1 MTTDTSNITEKNTS
15 LMDKETLLT
24 LATQMCNIAN
34 GLLNFMNNKHTEHI
48 NNARKKRMTYIFK
61 LKGT

>member
-1 MTTDTSNITEKNTS
+1 
-15 LMDKETLLT
+15 MDKETLLT

-48 NNARKKRMTYIFK
+48 NPNRF
-61 LKGT
+61 LC